1 MLYLYINSASLP
13 VPNEVHHHGKCK
25 DWPSL
30 YPMFHHSYLHT
41 HAQWLDTHACMH
53 VHTHACTHRHTHPI
67 NDIQTQNTLQL
78 PWPMM
83 IPGAELR
90 EYTPSLLYSL
100 LDIWK
105 WREQAGC
112 MRKMMSILHA
122 SGYEYT
128 SYIGYTM
135 HTYLSYKEILQ

>member
-1 MLYLYINSASLP
+1 MSYLYINSASLP

-30 YPMFHHSYLHT
+30 YPTFHHSYLHT
-41 HAQWLDTHACMH
+41 HAVVRYTHMHARTHTCMH
-53 VHTHACTHRHTHPI
+53 TQTHTSNQWYT
-67 NDIQTQNTLQL
+67 TQNTLQL
-78 PWPMM
+78 PWAMM

-135 HTYLSYKEILQ
+135 HTYL